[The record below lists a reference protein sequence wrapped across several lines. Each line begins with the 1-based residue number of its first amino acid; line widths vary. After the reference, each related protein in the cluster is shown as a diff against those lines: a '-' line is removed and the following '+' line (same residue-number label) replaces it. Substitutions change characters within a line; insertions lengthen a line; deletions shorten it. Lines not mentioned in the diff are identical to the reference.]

1 MNFAKALH
9 KLRTKAKLTRYRL
22 ALEAYADP
30 GHLGRLE
37 RGERRHP
44 NRELVLRLGEAL
56 VNNSGDVTLQ
66 DVDWLLKAAGHG
78 PLPKN
83 HVSIRPC
90 R

>member
-1 MNFAKALH
+1 LNFDKALH
-9 KLRTKAKLTRYRL
+9 KLRTRAKLTRYRL
-22 ALEAYADP
+22 ALEAHADL

-44 NRELVLRLGEAL
+44 SRELVLRLGQAL
-56 VNNSGDVTLQ
+56 LDNSGDISLE

-83 HVSIRPC
+83 HISILPYR
-90 R
+90 